1 MANICENKYYITCD
15 NSETLNAIA
24 TKLDQMFEDRLD
36 LDGEITYLD
45 ESFLEGYFDSK
56 WSFPDHIFENFFDEF
71 TDDTIYMRCLSTEYG
86 CQYVAMNIYRD
97 KRWEKEQSFDL

>member
-24 TKLDQMFEDRLD
+24 NKLDQVFGDR

-71 TDDTIYMRCLSTEYG
+71 TDDTIYMRCLSEEYG
-86 CQYVAMNIYRD
+86 CGLVSMNIYD
-97 KRWEKEQSFDL
+97 KGEWKTPQYFDL